1 MDIIKE
7 KEKKGDLKMKE
18 YKEEF
23 KTEINVKLINKIS
36 KKNGKEYKACII
48 EFKDGTIKY
57 IGFENDYKL
66 LFISNS

>member
-1 MDIIKE
+1 
-7 KEKKGDLKMKE
+7 MKE

-23 KTEINVKLINKIS
+23 KTEINVKLIKKIS
-36 KKNGKEYKACII
+36 KKNGKEYKACTI

>member
-1 MDIIKE
+1 
-7 KEKKGDLKMKE
+7 MKE

-23 KTEINVKLINKIS
+23 KTEVNVKLIKKIS
-36 KKNGKEYKACII
+36 KNNGKEYKACII

-66 LFISNS
+66 LLFTNS

>member
-1 MDIIKE
+1 
-7 KEKKGDLKMKE
+7 MKE

-23 KTEINVKLINKIS
+23 KTEINVKLIKKIS

-66 LFISNS
+66 LFLSNS

>member
-1 MDIIKE
+1 
-7 KEKKGDLKMKE
+7 MKE

-36 KKNGKEYKACII
+36 KNGKEYKACII

-66 LFISNS
+66 LFITNS

>member
-1 MDIIKE
+1 
-7 KEKKGDLKMKE
+7 MKE
-18 YKEEF
+18 FKEEF
-23 KTEINVKLINKIS
+23 KAEINVKLIKKIS
-36 KKNGKEYKACII
+36 KKTGKEYKACII

>member
-1 MDIIKE
+1 
-7 KEKKGDLKMKE
+7 MKE

-23 KTEINVKLINKIS
+23 KAEVNVKLIKKIS
-36 KKNGKEYKACII
+36 KNTGKEYKACII

>member
-1 MDIIKE
+1 
-7 KEKKGDLKMKE
+7 MKE

-23 KTEINVKLINKIS
+23 KTEVNVKLIKKIS
-36 KKNGKEYKACII
+36 KKTEKEYKACII

>member
-1 MDIIKE
+1 
-7 KEKKGDLKMKE
+7 MKE

-23 KTEINVKLINKIS
+23 KTEINVKLIEKIS
-36 KKNGKEYKACII
+36 KKTGKEYKACII

>member
-1 MDIIKE
+1 MDIIKKGE
-7 KEKKGDLKMKE
+7 KKMKE

-23 KTEINVKLINKIS
+23 KTEVNVKLIKKIS
-36 KKNGKEYKACII
+36 KKTDKEYKACII